1 MTSVPLVSVFS
12 ADDSTKVTAKHIPL
26 PAVFQ
31 TPIRPDIVSFVH
43 TNIAKNRRQA
53 HAVNPQAGMQ
63 HSAESWGTGRAV
75 ARIPRVSGSGTHR
88 SGQAAFGN
96 QCRKG
101 RMSLP
106 IKVWRRWHRRV
117 NIKQKRHAA
126 ASAVA
131 ATGIVPLVLARGHR
145 ISQVPQI
152 PLVVEDKIE
161 SYEKTTDALNFL
173 KRFGA
178 FEDVQ
183 KVVSTKVVRAGISK
197 QRGKKYRVRKG
208 PLVVYFNENAKLLK
222 AFRNVPGVEVVNVT
236 RLNLLQLAPGGQLGR
251 FVIWTQSAF
260 AHLDKL
266 FGTYRYA
273 SVLKD
278 GYQLLRPLLTNP
290 DLARIIN
297 SNQVQEKVQPAK
309 TTTVLHEVQKK
320 NPLRN
325 TKAMDRLN
333 PYARKQRAA
342 AIAAIK
348 ANTKGTKKIKKNKA
362 LKKASRAAF
371 NKVSAALN
379 DATNAAV
386 QEEQDIKVKYFS
398 VQKGAAQAE

>member
-126 ASAVA
+126 ATAVA

-309 TTTVLHEVQKK
+309 TTKVLHDVQKK
-320 NPLRN
+320 NPLKN

-333 PYARKQRAA
+333 PYAKKQRAA
-342 AIAAIK
+342 AVAAIK

-362 LKKASRAAF
+362 LKKASKAAF
-371 NKVSAALN
+371 NKVAASLS
-379 DATNAAV
+379 DATKAAV